1 MSTSRKFRL
10 GLVLGAALLS
20 GAGCAS
26 SGTQE
31 IAAAGPPARIVVENT
46 RRSGAAVSV
55 QLVSSSGDRTLLGA
69 VPPLGKEAFELDLR
83 LDRAYRLVAESPE
96 GRRIV
101 SETFPLGPG
110 NQIRWTIPFNSL
122 FTPV

>member
-1 MSTSRKFRL
+1 MSTSRKFWL
-10 GLVLGAALLS
+10 GLVLGTVLLS
-20 GAGCAS
+20 AAACAS
-26 SGTQE
+26 AGTEE
-31 IAAAGPPARIVVENT
+31 IAAGGPPARIVVDNT
-46 RRSGAAVSV
+46 RPSGAAVSV

-69 VPPLGKEAFELDLR
+69 VPPLGKETFELDLR
-83 LDRAYRLVAESPE
+83 LDRAYRLVAESPG

-110 NQIRWTIPFNSL
+110 NQIRWTIPFNTL